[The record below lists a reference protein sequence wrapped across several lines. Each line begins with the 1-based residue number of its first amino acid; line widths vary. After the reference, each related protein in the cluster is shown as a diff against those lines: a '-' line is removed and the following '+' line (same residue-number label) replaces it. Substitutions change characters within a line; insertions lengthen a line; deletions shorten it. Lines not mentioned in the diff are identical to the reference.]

1 MGPELLFGTS
11 AGAITSPPPSF
22 GFVSQE
28 IRPMAAVTKAV
39 KIKPL
44 RIVMEQILAGFSG
57 MSLKNLQK

>member
-1 MGPELLFGTS
+1 
-11 AGAITSPPPSF
+11 
-22 GFVSQE
+22 
-28 IRPMAAVTKAV
+28 MAAVTKAV